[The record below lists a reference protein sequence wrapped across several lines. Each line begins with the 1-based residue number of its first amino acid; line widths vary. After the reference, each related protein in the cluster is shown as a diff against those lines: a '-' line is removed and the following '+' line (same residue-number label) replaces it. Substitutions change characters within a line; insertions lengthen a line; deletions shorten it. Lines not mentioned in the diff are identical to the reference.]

1 MEQIPNP
8 EKQSYTVPVLAM
20 RGLVALPQT
29 TLFVDIGRKQSVA
42 AVRLA
47 AEHYKYIFLTAQ
59 KNPEMEEPGPTD
71 LYDMG
76 VLATVANILKNGG
89 GEQRVSFRCLCRAR
103 LNHLSV
109 GANGALM
116 GEIVPLE
123 DSALSTTD
131 SPRAEA
137 AARILCAAFDKYLE
151 LADNVPEDLGE
162 QASYMQDA
170 VALAYFVGQNTV
182 LPFEEKQEILQTEDP
197 VERMLVV
204 SRLLAKETEILL
216 LEDAMNDKVRDSMNR
231 NQRDFYLR
239 EQLKVLQE
247 ELGENGYEEL
257 PDDLEELKDRIRQ
270 SAISDAGRTALN
282 KEFQRMLKLPQG
294 TQEAALARSYI
305 ETCLD
310 MPWGVY
316 SEEKLDLA
324 VAKKILDHDH
334 YGLEKI
340 KERILET
347 LAVRHFNPENRGQIL
362 CLVGP
367 PGTGKTS
374 IGQSVARALNRKFV
388 RISLGGVH
396 DESEIR
402 GHRRTYVGSMPGK
415 IMNAMKEAGTSNS
428 LLLLDEVDKLGK
440 DSRGD
445 PAAALLE
452 VLDPEQNKTFRDHF
466 LDMPFDLSK
475 VFFITTA
482 NVEDTIPAPLL
493 DRMDVI
499 ELTSYTYDEKRHIAE
514 EHLVRKQMKKHG
526 LDRTMLRITSSAIN
540 DMILYYTREA
550 GVRNL
555 ERCIASVC
563 RKAAKRLLEHPETK
577 PVRVTGANLREFL
590 GVRRFLPDR
599 IPDRDPVGVVTGLA
613 YTSVGGEI
621 MPLEVN
627 VMEGTGKIELTG
639 SLGDVMKESA
649 KAAISYIRAN
659 AGTLGVNPLFY
670 KEKDIHIHAPEGAVP
685 KDGPSAGCAMAT
697 ALYSQLTGKPIRRE
711 VAMTG
716 EITIRGNVLPIGGL
730 KEKTMAAYKAGVK
743 TVILPKANVPE
754 IEELAPVV
762 KENITF
768 VSAGKIGDVF
778 AAAFREGT

>member
-415 IMNAMKEAGTSNS
+415 IMNAMKEAGTSNP

-768 VSAGKIGDVF
+768 VSAEKIGDVF

>member
-257 PDDLEELKDRIRQ
+257 SDDLEELKDRIRQ

-340 KERILET
+340 K
-347 LAVRHFNPENRGQIL
+347 
-362 CLVGP
+362 
-367 PGTGKTS
+367 
-374 IGQSVARALNRKFV
+374 
-388 RISLGGVH
+388 
-396 DESEIR
+396 
-402 GHRRTYVGSMPGK
+402 
-415 IMNAMKEAGTSNS
+415 
-428 LLLLDEVDKLGK
+428 
-440 DSRGD
+440 
-445 PAAALLE
+445 
-452 VLDPEQNKTFRDHF
+452 
-466 LDMPFDLSK
+466 
-475 VFFITTA
+475 
-482 NVEDTIPAPLL
+482 
-493 DRMDVI
+493 
-499 ELTSYTYDEKRHIAE
+499 
-514 EHLVRKQMKKHG
+514 
-526 LDRTMLRITSSAIN
+526 
-540 DMILYYTREA
+540 
-550 GVRNL
+550 
-555 ERCIASVC
+555 
-563 RKAAKRLLEHPETK
+563 
-577 PVRVTGANLREFL
+577 
-590 GVRRFLPDR
+590 
-599 IPDRDPVGVVTGLA
+599 
-613 YTSVGGEI
+613 
-621 MPLEVN
+621 
-627 VMEGTGKIELTG
+627 
-639 SLGDVMKESA
+639 
-649 KAAISYIRAN
+649 
-659 AGTLGVNPLFY
+659 
-670 KEKDIHIHAPEGAVP
+670 
-685 KDGPSAGCAMAT
+685 
-697 ALYSQLTGKPIRRE
+697 
-711 VAMTG
+711 
-716 EITIRGNVLPIGGL
+716 
-730 KEKTMAAYKAGVK
+730 
-743 TVILPKANVPE
+743 
-754 IEELAPVV
+754 
-762 KENITF
+762 
-768 VSAGKIGDVF
+768 
-778 AAAFREGT
+778 